1 MHCKMKKWSFMI
13 LGISLAGF
21 GFGQQSPN
29 WVWHAIN
36 WAGIN
41 PSHHGL
47 NQYVEASMGF
57 RRQWV
62 GFSGAPTVLNA
73 TLSIPF
79 NERKSDAAMFGVGLN
94 TNIEKTGPF
103 TFSSA
108 TLEGAINLKT
118 NKENRLSMGL
128 GLGFTQ
134 VGYDPNGVETNQPDV
149 VIAKFSSNAYPLLKI
164 GMSYRTKKA
173 LYGLYATDV
182 APSKWKEVGS
192 QSALRTEWGGYFR
205 YLVQLREDWF
215 LLPSIKLSEVF
226 KTPLNYELMLRL
238 NYNYRFQVWVGTQN
252 LNAVHLGIG
261 FRFKEIFTVN
271 YMFEKT
277 RSGNKSIF
285 LNSHALGLKCI
296 LNNHGAILKKQQ
308 LLLD

>member
-1 MHCKMKKWSFMI
+1 MRKLSLLI
-13 LGISLAGF
+13 LGIWFTLSVYA
-21 GFGQQSPN
+21 QQAPN
-29 WVWHAIN
+29 WAWHSMN

-47 NQYVEASMGF
+47 NQYVEASLGF

-94 TNIEKTGPF
+94 TNIEKNGPF

-108 TLEGAINLKT
+108 SLEGAINLKT
-118 NKENRLSMGL
+118 NKENRLSVGMGM
-128 GLGFTQ
+128 GFTQ
-134 VGYDPNGVETNQPDV
+134 VGYDPNWVETNQPDV
-149 VIAKFSSNAYPLLKI
+149 IISKFSTNAYPLLKL
-164 GMSYRTKKA
+164 GMSFRTKKA
-173 LYGLYATDV
+173 LYGLYATDLT
-182 APSKWKEVGS
+182 PSKWKEVGVS
-192 QSALRTEWGGYFR
+192 SALRTEWGAYFR

-215 LLPSIKLSEVF
+215 LLPAIKVSEVF
-226 KTPLNYELMLRL
+226 KTPLNYEVMLRL
-238 NYNYRFQVWVGTQN
+238 NYNYRFQVWMGTLN
-252 LNAVHLGIG
+252 LNAVQLGIG
-261 FRFKEIFTVN
+261 CRIKEIFSVN

-277 RSGNKSIF
+277 RSGSKSVF
-285 LNSHALGLKCI
+285 LNSHSVGVKCI